1 VGRRFLA
8 ASEGVV
14 DQIGEIAKRE
24 NFTLFGLVNE
34 TLEQAVRADRFG
46 TSLSDIVDEYSI
58 FQMAKESGF
67 ILVSEGLFYQVLD
80 WVFEEKRESL
90 EKLWYIFGQWFG
102 KYHCAKFPQE
112 DQLRMFEKV
121 MKTLTWEASEFSL
134 TQSTDS
140 VNLRVIAPRFPLSHS
155 ILLSSFFKG
164 IMQTFGL
171 SSSRNEI
178 SPGVIFLSFVR
189 EREALERAP

>member
-1 VGRRFLA
+1 M
-8 ASEGVV
+8 

-34 TLEQAVRADRFG
+34 TLEQAVRADRLG
-46 TSLSDIVDEYSI
+46 TSLSDIVDEYSALK
-58 FQMAKESGF
+58 MAKESGF

-80 WVFEEKRESL
+80 WVFEERREDL
-90 EKLWYIFGQWFG
+90 EKLWYTFGQWFG
-102 KYHCAKFPQE
+102 KYHSAKFPQE

-134 TQSTDS
+134 TQSADT

-155 ILLSSFFKG
+155 VLLSSFFKG
-164 IMQTFGL
+164 VMQTFGL
-171 SSSRNEI
+171 SPSRNEI
-178 SPGVIFLSFVR
+178 SPGVIFLTFVR
-189 EREALERAP
+189 EREAPERAP